1 MLYCHYLNIGLSYDK
16 LYKNFVYMWY
26 QHSWNVH
33 RINGRFYGME
43 LNSSK
48 YGINT
53 LHLYFEEFCVLSH
66 LANEL
71 IIHLF

>member
-1 MLYCHYLNIGLSYDK
+1 MLHHHYLNIGLSYDK
-16 LYKNFVYMWY
+16 LYENIVYMWY
-26 QHSWNVH
+26 LHSWNVP

-48 YGINT
+48 YGIILST
-53 LHLYFEEFCVLSH
+53 FFEEFRVLSH

>member
-26 QHSWNVH
+26 QHSWNVP

-48 YGINT
+48 YNVI
-53 LHLYFEEFCVLSH
+53 LST
-66 LANEL
+66 
-71 IIHLF
+71 FF